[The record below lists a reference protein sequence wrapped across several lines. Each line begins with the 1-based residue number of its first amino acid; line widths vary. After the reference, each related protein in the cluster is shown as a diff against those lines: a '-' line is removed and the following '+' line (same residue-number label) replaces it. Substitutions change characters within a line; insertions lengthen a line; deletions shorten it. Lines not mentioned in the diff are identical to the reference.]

1 LQETESSLINIA
13 LIQPSIYKSKLQSL
27 YYFEKVLARFKC
39 VNFDVI
45 CLPELWY
52 TGIVNDFEYEFS
64 KILELAKE
72 KNSTIVTGAFF
83 ERINGDQYISCPI
96 ISRNGKLVGRQLK
109 IHPFKSQS
117 RKVKAGHQVEVF
129 NFGAFKLGVV
139 ICYDSVFPE
148 VSRALTLKGAD
159 ILFFPSKIRTE
170 GIRPWQIY
178 LQARALEN
186 RIPVVAPNIC
196 GSMYGGKST
205 TIHLNYDKTNDIAL
219 PTASVLTSRPQLSVV
234 TIDIKK
240 YRPMRRRRFNDFKPH
255 IYDLL

>member
-1 LQETESSLINIA
+1 LQETESSLIRIA

-27 YYFEKVLARFKC
+27 HYFEKVLKRFKS

-52 TGIVNDFEYEFS
+52 TGIVNDFKDEFS
-64 KILELAKE
+64 KILELARE
-72 KNSTIVTGAFF
+72 KNSTIVSGAFL
-83 ERINGDQYISCPI
+83 ERINGDLYISCPI
-96 ISRNGKLVGRQLK
+96 ISRNGKIVGRQLK
-109 IHPFKSQS
+109 IHPFRAQMKE
-117 RKVKAGHQVEVF
+117 VKAGHRAEVF
-129 NFGAFKLGVV
+129 NFRDFKFGVV

-170 GIRPWQIY
+170 GIKPWQIY

-196 GSMYGGKST
+196 GTMYGGKST
-205 TIHLNYDKTNDIAL
+205 IIDLNYNKTNDIAL
-219 PTASVLTSRPQLSVV
+219 PTANVLSSRPQLRVV

-240 YRPMRRRRFNDFKPH
+240 YRHIRRQRFKDFKPH